1 MFESVSTSSS
11 SVESPSSPMSV
22 AGEKSSDRYGV
33 ADGLLSAEGA
43 EASRE
48 SESGSVPLEPS
59 DAVRSSSA
67 TASNESVMAE
77 SVAKRLIART
87 GESALEVANAT
98 WPFWCVMLL
107 ELLLAATGDDD
118 DVVVVVVAVETG
130 AGRTASDMRCILRC
144 VARVT
149 TFIDT
154 APGGMAAAA
163 AVGDDEIA
171 AVAAAGGT
179 AFEVGA
185 TNGTAIGPEAALAEP
200 DFSSSRRSFS
210 HCRSRCRCC
219 ALRSS
224 SSSAFMA

>member
-1 MFESVSTSSS
+1 
-11 SVESPSSPMSV
+11 MSV

-154 APGGMAAAA
+154 APGAA
-163 AVGDDEIA
+163 AVGDDEMV